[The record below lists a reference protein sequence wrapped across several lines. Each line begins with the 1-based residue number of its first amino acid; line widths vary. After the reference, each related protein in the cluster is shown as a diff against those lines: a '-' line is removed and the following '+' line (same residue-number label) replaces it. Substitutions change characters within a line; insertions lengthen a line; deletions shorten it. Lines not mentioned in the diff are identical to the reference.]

1 MLQKVEYREMK
12 SIARRKCRM
21 ATVRGA
27 DAPARPI
34 HDSIK
39 DRNSP
44 GPVTVFAFV
53 GLAVAALV
61 AASVEPVRAQ
71 SVQEQLVG
79 VYTLARF
86 AGHGDEPT
94 GRISYDAA
102 GRMWAM
108 VLPPGRS
115 PYTNESTAE
124 EVRDAVRGVITY
136 YGTYTIDESTGRVI
150 HHLEAASNPAW
161 IGADFV
167 RWYRFEGRNLVISLN
182 PDFENTLLWE
192 RLPDE

>member
-1 MLQKVEYREMK
+1 M
-12 SIARRKCRM
+12 
-21 ATVRGA
+21 
-27 DAPARPI
+27 
-34 HDSIK
+34 
-39 DRNSP
+39 
-44 GPVTVFAFV
+44 
-53 GLAVAALV
+53 
-61 AASVEPVRAQ
+61 
-71 SVQEQLVG
+71 G

-115 PYTNESTAE
+115 PITNESTAE
-124 EVRDAVRGVITY
+124 VVRDAMRGVITY

-161 IGADFV
+161 IGDDFV
-167 RWYRFEGRNLVISLN
+167 RWYRFDGPNLEISLN

>member
-1 MLQKVEYREMK
+1 MTN
-12 SIARRKCRM
+12 IARQKWRVAANRW
-21 ATVRGA
+21 V
-27 DAPARPI
+27 DARARSVC
-34 HDSIK
+34 DSIE
-39 DRNSP
+39 DWSSP
-44 GPVTVFAFV
+44 RPFTVCTFAA
-53 GLAVAALV
+53 LAVAAL
-61 AASVEPVRAQ
+61 AAALVEPVRAQ
-71 SVQEQLVG
+71 SVQEQLIG

-115 PYTNESTAE
+115 PYTNDSTAE

-136 YGTYTIDESTGRVI
+136 YGTYTINESTGQVI

-161 IGADFV
+161 IGDDFV
-167 RWYRFEGRNLVISLN
+167 RWFRFEGRNLVISLN

-192 RLPDE
+192 RLPDD

>member
-1 MLQKVEYREMK
+1 MTSKPSLFPQPG
-12 SIARRKCRM
+12 SSGPLAARL
-21 ATVRGA
+21 
-27 DAPARPI
+27 PA
-34 HDSIK
+34 
-39 DRNSP
+39 
-44 GPVTVFAFV
+44 VLA
-53 GLAVAALV
+53 AVALAALI
-61 AASVEPVRAQ
+61 ASVPARAQ

-124 EVRDAVRGVITY
+124 EVRDAMRGVITY
-136 YGTYTIDESTGRVI
+136 YGTYTIDEPTGRVI

-161 IGADFV
+161 IGDDFV
-167 RWYRFEGRNLVISLN
+167 RWFRFEGPNLEISLN

-192 RLPDE
+192 RLPDG

>member
-1 MLQKVEYREMK
+1 MISKPSLLPQPG
-12 SIARRKCRM
+12 SSGPLAARRPPLSAVL
-21 ATVRGA
+21 ATVA
-27 DAPARPI
+27 
-34 HDSIK
+34 
-39 DRNSP
+39 
-44 GPVTVFAFV
+44 
-53 GLAVAALV
+53 LAALIAS
-61 AASVEPVRAQ
+61 AAARAQ
-71 SVQEQLVG
+71 SVREQLVG

-124 EVRDAVRGVITY
+124 EVRDAMRGVITY

-161 IGADFV
+161 IGDDFV
-167 RWYRFEGRNLVISLN
+167 RWFRFDGPNLEISLN
-182 PDFENTLLWE
+182 PDFDNTLLWE
-192 RLPDE
+192 RLPDG

>member
-1 MLQKVEYREMK
+1 MTNNTNQTRHGAIVTLGVLMIATFVAVPAKV
-12 SIARRKCRM
+12 
-21 ATVRGA
+21 AT
-27 DAPARPI
+27 
-34 HDSIK
+34 
-39 DRNSP
+39 
-44 GPVTVFAFV
+44 
-53 GLAVAALV
+53 
-61 AASVEPVRAQ
+61 AQ
-71 SVQEQLVG
+71 SVQEQIVG

-108 VLPPGRS
+108 VLPPGRN
-115 PYTNESTAE
+115 PITNESTAE
-124 EVRDAVRGVITY
+124 EVRETMRGVITY
-136 YGTYTIDESTGRVI
+136 YGTYTIDESTSRVI

-161 IGADFV
+161 IGDDFV
-167 RWYRFEGRNLVISLN
+167 RWFRFDGPNLEISLN

>member
-1 MLQKVEYREMK
+1 MTSIPRQTCSVAAVRYADGRLRSIRD
-12 SIARRKCRM
+12 SIA
-21 ATVRGA
+21 
-27 DAPARPI
+27 
-34 HDSIK
+34 
-39 DRNSP
+39 DRHLP
-44 GPVTVFAFV
+44 GPLLVFAV
-53 GLAVAALV
+53 AALAVAALV
-61 AASVEPVRAQ
+61 AGSVEPARAQ

-115 PYTNESTAE
+115 PVSNDSTAE
-124 EVRDAVRGVITY
+124 EVRDAMRGVITY
-136 YGTYTIDESTGRVI
+136 YGTYTIDESTGRVT

-167 RWYRFEGRNLVISLN
+167 RWFRFEGRDLVISLN
-182 PDFENTLLWE
+182 PEFENTLLWE

>member
-1 MLQKVEYREMK
+1 MTNNTNQTRHGAILTLGVLM
-12 SIARRKCRM
+12 IA
-21 ATVRGA
+21 
-27 DAPARPI
+27 
-34 HDSIK
+34 
-39 DRNSP
+39 
-44 GPVTVFAFV
+44 AFV
-53 GLAVAALV
+53 AVPGELAK
-61 AASVEPVRAQ
+61 AQ
-71 SVQEQLVG
+71 SIQEQFVG

-115 PYTNESTAE
+115 PITNDSTAE
-124 EVRDAVRGVITY
+124 EVRDAMRGVITY

-161 IGADFV
+161 IGDDFI
-167 RWYRFEGRNLVISLN
+167 RWYRFDGPNVEISLN

>member
-1 MLQKVEYREMK
+1 MTTKRVLPARSGSLASLLVQMLAVFAAA
-12 SIARRKCRM
+12 SLVA
-21 ATVRGA
+21 A
-27 DAPARPI
+27 APAR
-34 HDSIK
+34 
-39 DRNSP
+39 
-44 GPVTVFAFV
+44 G
-53 GLAVAALV
+53 
-61 AASVEPVRAQ
+61 Q

-108 VLPPGRS
+108 VLPPGRN
-115 PYTNESTAE
+115 PITNESTAE
-124 EVRDAVRGVITY
+124 EVRDAMRGVITY

-167 RWYRFEGRNLVISLN
+167 RWYRFEDRDLVISLN
-182 PDFENTLLWE
+182 ADFENTLLWE

>member
-1 MLQKVEYREMK
+1 MTN
-12 SIARRKCRM
+12 IARRKWRVAAIGCEDAR
-21 ATVRGA
+21 VRSM
-27 DAPARPI
+27 R
-34 HDSIK
+34 DSIEG
-39 DRNSP
+39 RRLLEP
-44 GPVTVFAFV
+44 LVVFVFAA
-53 GLAVAALV
+53 LTVAALV
-61 AASVEPVRAQ
+61 AASVEPARAQ
-71 SVQEQLVG
+71 SVQERLVG

-115 PYTNESTAE
+115 PITNESTAE
-124 EVRDAVRGVITY
+124 EVRDAMRGVITY

-161 IGADFV
+161 IGTDFI

-182 PDFENTLLWE
+182 PDFDNTLLWE

>member
-1 MLQKVEYREMK
+1 M
-12 SIARRKCRM
+12 
-21 ATVRGA
+21 TN
-27 DAPARPI
+27 
-34 HDSIK
+34 
-39 DRNSP
+39 DRNQTRH
-44 GPVTVFAFV
+44 GAIVTLGVLTIATFV
-53 GLAVAALV
+53 AVPAKV
-61 AASVEPVRAQ
+61 ATAQ
-71 SVQEQLVG
+71 SVQEQIVG

-115 PYTNESTAE
+115 PITNESTAE
-124 EVRDAVRGVITY
+124 EVRETMRGVITY
-136 YGTYTIDESTGRVI
+136 YGTYTIDESTSRVI

-161 IGADFV
+161 IGDDFI
-167 RWYRFEGRNLVISLN
+167 RWYRFDGPDLEISLN

>member
-1 MLQKVEYREMK
+1 MTNNAVLARHGAIVTLGVLLIATFVAVPAKV
-12 SIARRKCRM
+12 
-21 ATVRGA
+21 AT
-27 DAPARPI
+27 
-34 HDSIK
+34 
-39 DRNSP
+39 
-44 GPVTVFAFV
+44 
-53 GLAVAALV
+53 
-61 AASVEPVRAQ
+61 AQ
-71 SVQEQLVG
+71 SVREQIVG

-108 VLPPGRS
+108 VLPPGRN
-115 PYTNESTAE
+115 PITNDSTAE
-124 EVRDAVRGVITY
+124 EVRETMRGVITY
-136 YGTYTIDESTGRVI
+136 YGTYTIDESTSRVI

-161 IGADFV
+161 IGDDFV
-167 RWYRFEGRNLVISLN
+167 RWYRFDGPDLEISLN